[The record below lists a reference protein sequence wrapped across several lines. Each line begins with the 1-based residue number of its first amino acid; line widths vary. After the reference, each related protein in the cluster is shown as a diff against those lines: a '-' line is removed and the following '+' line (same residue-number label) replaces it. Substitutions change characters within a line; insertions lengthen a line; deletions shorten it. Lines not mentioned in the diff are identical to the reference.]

1 MYHSRHFPT
10 DLKRAAAMASG
21 LRQRAYCLS
30 LTQRPERFARAE
42 AALKEALEPLV
53 ELEMFPGIYG
63 NDFRHLLPDL
73 DALEES
79 LGCKLYRQWPICE
92 VEDVLRMRPDLAEL
106 PEWKIWES
114 YISWHKCWI
123 SDRASNYIDFYNR
136 HLKLGE
142 VAACVGHFRLWQK
155 ALEDDVDLCLIFE
168 DDARLAGRDA
178 VEQILSEF
186 QALKEQNFNWDLIYL
201 HSALYSKSEEPL
213 VPTSPSRLRFAG
225 HRKWAGAYA
234 LSRRGLEKLTSSG
247 YDECI
252 FPVDDFLPALH
263 SFHPRPDIRSLPCV
277 DMDGTFVALTFP
289 PEAPLIQV
297 EDRGSVSKFSTVIL
311 GDLGASIGEE
321 EDLPA
326 LRMTWEEA
334 NRRELLVEDVSSKDG
349 LAKAAAIMQKQGF
362 VLVQL
367 PECQETFEDAENV
380 WQSFFLQEDKDSY
393 RGLEEPHC
401 TDLPLAD
408 AGYTLQNAREHFHVV
423 LGAAGQR
430 WPSTKE
436 ATAPLMAALQ
446 RLCQALL
453 RALPKGDDLEAAW
466 QRETDLTG
474 DASVF
479 DIFHYF
485 PTQQSEAGLAMA
497 AHTDPGLFTAKFLS
511 ESSGLELLDVHG
523 DWLAIEELRVTGHW
537 VVVFA
542 ADLLERWTHGAVCSC
557 RHRVREPLEAPG
569 RLSLVYEMRVLR
581 EGVALKDVDE
591 QKISGDQL
599 GCGSKPSLLELIA

>member
-1 MYHSRHFPT
+1 
-10 DLKRAAAMASG
+10 MA
-21 LRQRAYCLS
+21 LVRRQRAYCLS
-30 LTQRPERFARAE
+30 LPQRPERFARAE
-42 AALKEALEPLV
+42 AALKEALEPLI

-155 ALEDDVDLCLIFE
+155 AMEDDVDLCLIFE

-178 VEQILSEF
+178 VEQILCEF
-186 QALKEQNFNWDLIYL
+186 QVLEEQNFNWDLIYL

-213 VPTSPSRLRFAG
+213 VQPGLSRLCLAG

-234 LSRRGLEKLTSSG
+234 LSRRGLEKLTKSG
-247 YDECI
+247 YDTCI

-277 DMDGTFVALTFP
+277 DTDTTFVALTFP
-289 PEAPLIQV
+289 QEAALIQV

-321 EDLPA
+321 EDLAA
-326 LRMTWEEA
+326 LRMTLEEA
-334 NRRELLVEDVSSKDG
+334 TKRELLVEDVSSNDG

-367 PECQETFEDAENV
+367 PECQEIFEAAEKL
-380 WQSFFLQEDKDSY
+380 WQSFFLQEDKASY
-393 RGLEEPHC
+393 SGLEQPHC

-423 LGAAGQR
+423 LGLAAQQR
-430 WPSTKE
+430 WPWDPSQ

-446 RLCQALL
+446 GLCQRLL
-453 RALPKGDDLEAAW
+453 RELPKGDELEAAW

-485 PTQQSEAGLAMA
+485 PMQQSEAGLAMA

-511 ESSGLELLDVHG
+511 ESCGLELLDVHG
-523 DWLAIEELRVTGHW
+523 DWLAIEELRGASGSGHW
-537 VVVFA
+537 VLVLA

-557 RHRVREPLEAPG
+557 RHRVRGPAQSAG
-569 RLSLVYEMRVLR
+569 RLSLVYDAWAW
-581 EGVALKDVDE
+581 G
-591 QKISGDQL
+591 L
-599 GCGSKPSLLELIA
+599 G